1 MRQIKVYFMLLTI
14 WADHNVNL
22 CGLKAEEMFNL
33 SAVRHKDADIQMK
46 ESAETLKSQTQ
57 KSKVNAGVSNPDKR
71 KICFSLEILDCPNVN
86 H

>member
-14 WADHNVNL
+14 RADPNVSL

-46 ESAETLKSQTQ
+46 ESSQTVKSQTLKSQ
-57 KSKVNAGVSNPDKR
+57 K
-71 KICFSLEILDCPNVN
+71 
-86 H
+86 

>member
-14 WADHNVNL
+14 RADHNVSL

-46 ESAETLKSQTQ
+46 ESSQTVKSQTLKSQ
-57 KSKVNAGVSNPDKR
+57 K
-71 KICFSLEILDCPNVN
+71 
-86 H
+86 